1 MLGQADAP
9 MVALAPSRSDAV
21 GALEAAGWPWII
33 PAVLRTL
40 ATVEDRS

>member
-1 MLGQADAP
+1 MLGQTDVSR
-9 MVALAPSRSDAV
+9 VALAPSRSDAV
-21 GALEAAGWPWII
+21 GAFEAAGWPWII